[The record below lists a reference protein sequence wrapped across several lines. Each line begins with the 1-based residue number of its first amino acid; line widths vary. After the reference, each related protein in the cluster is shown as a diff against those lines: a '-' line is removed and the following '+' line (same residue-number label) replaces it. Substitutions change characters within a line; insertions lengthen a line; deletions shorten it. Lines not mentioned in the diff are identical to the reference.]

1 MAVSYKK
8 FWKHLIDKDMKR
20 KDLCAKAGINLA
32 SVAKMGAERPY
43 YHKDSPKSSVR
54 RWITG

>member
-32 SVAKMGAERPY
+32 SVAKTRQVIVFSCNE
-43 YHKDSPKSSVR
+43 V
-54 RWITG
+54 